1 MGRVRVIVV
10 PIPFLERISIW
21 ACFSSKNVLQNNSSS
36 IGISPVPSSEARST
50 RPGSIPA
57 TESETETATW
67 YDNLQASKLTLPPS
81 IEYLMLLNM
90 AF

>member
-36 IGISPVPSSEARST
+36 IGISPVPPPEARST

-57 TESETETATW
+57 TESETETTTW